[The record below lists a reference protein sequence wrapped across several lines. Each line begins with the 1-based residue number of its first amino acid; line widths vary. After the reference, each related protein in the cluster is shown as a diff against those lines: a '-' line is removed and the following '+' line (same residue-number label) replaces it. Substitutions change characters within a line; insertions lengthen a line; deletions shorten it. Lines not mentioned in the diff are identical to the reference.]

1 MAENNTPTPT
11 PITHV
16 ITRDQVQKAIRALG
30 LDPGEVA
37 GLEITRDQVEFR
49 TYPLDKE
56 GLPIIRGASSSYY
69 VSSINIPVVED
80 YHLDSDTKES

>member
-1 MAENNTPTPT
+1 MANMPT

-16 ITRDQVQKAIRALG
+16 ITRTQVQNAIRALG
-30 LDPGEVA
+30 LDPGEVT

-69 VSSINIPVVED
+69 VSSINLPVVED
-80 YHLDSDTKES
+80 YHLDSDTKEA

>member
-1 MAENNTPTPT
+1 MANMPT

-16 ITRDQVQKAIRALG
+16 ITRTQVEKAVRALG
-30 LDPGEVA
+30 LDPGEVT

-49 TYPLDKE
+49 TYPLNKE

-69 VSSINIPVVED
+69 VSTINLPVVED